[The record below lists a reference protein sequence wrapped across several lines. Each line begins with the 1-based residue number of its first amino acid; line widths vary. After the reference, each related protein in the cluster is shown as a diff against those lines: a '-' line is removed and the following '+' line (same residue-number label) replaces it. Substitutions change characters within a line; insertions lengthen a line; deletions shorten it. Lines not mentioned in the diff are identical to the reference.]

1 MARRV
6 SLGEAQSSKSVEN
19 YLNKISLFTI
29 MTTEIKRISD
39 KLDVIQSDLAY
50 LKQHIVDFDSVLTD
64 DDLEAL
70 KEADKDLKSGK
81 TKRL

>member
-1 MARRV
+1 MT
-6 SLGEAQSSKSVEN
+6 KPVEN
-19 YLNKISLFTI
+19 YLNKIVLLSI
-29 MTTEIKRISD
+29 MTTDIKQIAD
-39 KLDVIQSDLAY
+39 KLDVIQADLAY
-50 LKQHIVDFDSVLTD
+50 LKQHIIDFDIILTD